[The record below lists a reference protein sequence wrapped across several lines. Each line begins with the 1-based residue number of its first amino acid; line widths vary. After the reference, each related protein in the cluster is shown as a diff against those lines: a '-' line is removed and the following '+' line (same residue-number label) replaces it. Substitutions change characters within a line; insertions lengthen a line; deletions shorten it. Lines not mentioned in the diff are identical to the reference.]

1 MTTSDMLEDD
11 QLSILLMK
19 NGEKVV
25 TGTQSGVLNI
35 WSWGK
40 VQNFFV
46 LFLTRQV
53 GQHVKGKQL
62 ITVINDGSLRKLLHT
77 KKLNS
82 T

>member
-1 MTTSDMLEDD
+1 MVCNGWSSSAILSGDFPEGSDRMV
-11 QLSILLMK
+11 IVIF
-19 NGEKVV
+19 NC
-25 TGTQSGVLNI
+25 
-35 WSWGK
+35 
-40 VQNFFV
+40 NFFV